1 MRSLADDLRAR
12 TDDDLAALLIARPD
26 LARPAASD
34 LTALAARSTTRS
46 STARAIDGLD
56 LTTLQV
62 LEAAAEAGATSAF
75 YTVLRLPWELNA
87 VFQQWLEQHYPQ
99 RAARV
104 MARIREMRGGRDYDA
119 DFSTRMKGSGV
130 WAQLLGQRF
139 EKACARLG
147 LNRARTPLELG
158 LFRPAA
164 LSAQQS
170 LF

>member
-1 MRSLADDLRAR
+1 M
-12 TDDDLAALLIARPD
+12 
-26 LARPAASD
+26 
-34 LTALAARSTTRS
+34 
-46 STARAIDGLD
+46 
-56 LTTLQV
+56 
-62 LEAAAEAGATSAF
+62 
-75 YTVLRLPWELNA
+75 
-87 VFQQWLEQHYPQ
+87 FQQWLELHYPQ

-104 MARIREMRGGRDYDA
+104 MARVREMRGGRDYDA

-139 EKACARLG
+139 EKTCARLG
-147 LNRARTPLELG
+147 LNRDRMPLELG